1 MNEGMKII
9 LERLKTNPEEFES
22 IDNPFASESK
32 WTALIHKYERN
43 LPAEDVKAFKDAI
56 DAIRQEEFT
65 ANVMKELLAPEEDNS
80 LGKPWYSNTANVTHS
95 GGVTLGAYANTAHA
109 TIQLQQAQAAQ
120 NQQLHT
126 LLHHKA
132 LQNLQTTPVE
142 VNRKPTIKVRKPQ
155 HETLFGKLKN
165 YLHTDT

>member
-56 DAIRQEEFT
+56 DTIRQEEFT
-65 ANVMKELLAPEEDNS
+65 ANVMKELLAPEEDTS
-80 LGKPWYSNTANVTHS
+80 LGKPWYTTQNAMPLDGT
-95 GGVTLGAYANTAHA
+95 TLGAYSNTSHA
-109 TIQLQQAQAAQ
+109 TIQLQRAQAAQ
-120 NQQLHT
+120 NTQLHE
-126 LLHHKA
+126 LLHHKG
-132 LQNLQTTPVE
+132 LVE
-142 VNRKPTIKVRKPQ
+142 VNRKPTIRVRKPQ

-165 YLHTDT
+165 YLHSDT